1 MSGAPVADASVKLDV
16 ILRRAW
22 FLFYH
27 NPIVALPLL
36 VFLFAIVVVF
46 GGLAAVVVMS
56 MLDAIAH
63 HQHGPPANLIPIA
76 VIAAFAWVV
85 AFVIQPLLFTALYGL
100 ADAAWMRDSATA
112 ADALSALRQR
122 WVATYVAA
130 VGFLALGIAAVI
142 LTIPTLGLV
151 WFAFPVFTMYVF
163 PAVVAGRRSG
173 VDAIVESIRLVR
185 HKLAVSALATLILFA
200 IQYAGS
206 FVVFPFLLP
215 MQFAIMTST
224 ANGQQGPPHL
234 EAWQFALAVTG
245 YILLFVLT
253 GASLGFNALVQTGL
267 YRALQPA
274 RVVLPSTALAA
285 AQDTDNSA

>member
-1 MSGAPVADASVKLDV
+1 MSSAPVADASVKLDG

-22 FLFYH
+22 SLFYR

-36 VFLFAIVVVF
+36 VFLFAIVIVF
-46 GGLAAVVVMS
+46 GGLATVLVMS
-56 MLDAIAH
+56 VLDATAH
-63 HQHGPPANLIPIA
+63 HQHGPPANLIPVG
-76 VIAAFAWVV
+76 VIAAIAWVV
-85 AFVIQPLLFTALYGL
+85 AFAIQPLLFTALYGL
-100 ADAAWMRDSATA
+100 ADAAWTRDSATA
-112 ADALSALRQR
+112 ADAFSAIRQR
-122 WVATYVAA
+122 WIATYVAA
-130 VGFLALGIAAVI
+130 VGFLALGIAGVI

-224 ANGQQGPPHL
+224 ANGQQGLPHL

-245 YILLFVLT
+245 YILLFVLA
-253 GASLGFNALVQTGL
+253 GASMGFNALVQTGL

-274 RVVLPSTALAA
+274 GDLPRSTA
-285 AQDTDNSA
+285 